1 MRIQNDI
8 QSHFL
13 AYLRKRHKG
22 RKKAVTSGELE
33 SVFNIKGS
41 EVRRIIN
48 DLRCCGH
55 PVCSDN
61 TGYYF
66 AGNEKELNATIAQ
79 LTGRAEK
86 ILKARDGL
94 VFKA

>member
-1 MRIQNDI
+1 MQIQKDI
-8 QSHFL
+8 QSQVL
-13 AYLRKRHKG
+13 AYLRKSHKG
-22 RKKAVTSGELE
+22 RKKAITSGKLE

-48 DLRCCGH
+48 ELRCCGH

-66 AGNEKELNATIAQ
+66 AGSKKELNETIAQ

-86 ILKARDGL
+86 ILSARDGL
-94 VFKA
+94 VCKK